1 MPSFVKFLIGLAA
14 ALLVGWLWHG
24 PLGNGA
30 AMVDALDRQAQ
41 AVVKDAELPGV
52 AVAMDRA
59 PLARNATLSGPAD
72 DFQRDG
78 MGSQP
83 GLTGMVQAVE
93 GMGGVRWADR
103 PDGGSG
109 AMPLLAELLILV
121 SLAYLIGLALGRL
134 LFGRTPRDRFAD

>member
-1 MPSFVKFLIGLAA
+1 MSSFVKFLIGLIA
-14 ALLVGWLWHG
+14 ALLIGWLWHG

-30 AMVDALDRQAQ
+30 ALIAALDAQAQ

-52 AVAMDRA
+52 AVAMDSD

-72 DFQRDG
+72 DFQRNG

-83 GLTGMVQAVE
+83 GLTGMVQAIE
-93 GMGGVRWADR
+93 GMSAVRWADR
-103 PDGGSG
+103 PDGSG
-109 AMPLLAELLILV
+109 AMPLIAELLILT

-134 LFGRTPRDRFAD
+134 LFGRPTRERFAD